1 MTLSSLALPSAILV
15 FISMVEQTE
24 NSFAIFNTG
33 NQQHQWNIGYNQVKV
48 CSCQI
53 EIQRLSK

>member
-33 NQQHQWNIGYNQVKV
+33 NQQHQ
-48 CSCQI
+48 
-53 EIQRLSK
+53 